1 MGLRFRGTRC
11 GLTRWVSLPPSTVV
25 SCGGIRPT
33 PVPALAGIGGGQV
46 LSLPGGVTGVGEAWA
61 APGWR
66 AARPTDQADPWA
78 VVGAPAVPDPIP
90 GNAAGG
96 LAGVLPA
103 GVTLTGSGGVDIA
116 GLEWLGAR
124 AYDPASRGFLSTDP
138 LAPVLGAGW
147 DGNPYAYAGNNP
159 LNTTDPTGLRPL
171 TDGELNAYDSSTRG
185 AMAAAGDFMADN
197 WEYFAGGAMVIAG
210 GVLMATGVGGPVGM
224 ALIGAGA
231 DTIIQKA
238 TTGSVNWGQV
248 ALTGAV
254 GIVAGPLAGKVSSA
268 VASGVG
274 RVGTALST
282 RVLPALGRAG
292 SAALANAGRAGSA
305 VSAVGTRVGSAM
317 ASGASRAGTAVAS
330 AGTRVGTAVTSGIS
344 RVSSTAGGYVS
355 QLPGQQMVRA
365 AATNGVS
372 GGLGNTGMYFVTNP
386 RDEWSLAGVGGA
398 ATNGFVSGAV
408 SSQAGYLAGPITQRL
423 ESHLVQYAV
432 ASGGSIAG
440 GALDNVITGE
450 DYGLAEMLFDG
461 TAGAA
466 TSHFPGASEMA
477 PNPSWMTHSLSAYGG
492 AHVGAI
498 VESVKFVSG
507 EVVNQGTGASPW

>member
-1 MGLRFRGTRC
+1 M
-11 GLTRWVSLPPSTVV
+11 
-25 SCGGIRPT
+25 
-33 PVPALAGIGGGQV
+33 
-46 LSLPGGVTGVGEAWA
+46 TGVGVAWT

-66 AARPTDQADPWA
+66 GTRPTDQADPWA
-78 VVGAPAVPDPIP
+78 VVGDSTVRESIP
-90 GNAAGG
+90 GSAGSAAAG

-103 GVTLTGSGGVDIA
+103 GIAMTGNGGVDIA
-116 GLEWLGAR
+116 GLEWLGAP
-124 AYDPASRGFLSTDP
+124 AYDPTSRGFLSTDP

-171 TDGELNAYDSSTRG
+171 TDAGLNAYDSSTRG
-185 AMAAAGDFMADN
+185 AIAAAGDFMADN

-254 GIVAGPLAGKVSSA
+254 GLVAGPLAGKVSSA

-274 RVGTALST
+274 RVGSALST
-282 RVLPALGRAG
+282 RVLPALGRAE

-305 VSAVGTRVGSAM
+305 VSGVGTKVGLAM

-344 RVSSTAGGYVS
+344 RISSTAGGYVS
-355 QLPGQQMVRA
+355 QLPGQQMFRA

-372 GGLGNTGMYFVTNP
+372 GGVGNTGMYLLT
-386 RDEWSLAGVGGA
+386 DEDRTLRGGIGASVGGS
-398 ATNGFVSGAV
+398 VSGAI
-408 SSQAGYLAGPITQRL
+408 SSQSGYLFSGREQASSL
-423 ESHLVQYAV
+423 ESGQY
-432 ASGGSIAG
+432 GIAG
-440 GALDNVITGE
+440 GGTVAGGSVDNWI
-450 DYGLAEMLFDG
+450 
-461 TAGAA
+461 GAD
-466 TSHFPGASEMA
+466 
-477 PNPSWMTHSLSAYGG
+477 AY
-492 AHVGAI
+492 
-498 VESVKFVSG
+498 SV
-507 EVVNQGTGASPW
+507 